1 MRISYWSSDVCSSDL
16 DDSTAIEAEK
26 GEVIAV
32 VNGENLYEADLSA
45 FIQQLPPQPPAQ
57 VQLLLPQILAQLVN
71 NQLTIPAGRSSGLSG
86 DGEDRRRVGQLGDLL
101 TATSNLPPATTGRVT
116 ASPGGPDQ
124 PHTTQ

>member
-45 FIQQLPPQPPAQ
+45 FIQQLPPQLQAQ
-57 VQLLLPQILAQLVN
+57 VQLLMPQILDQLVN
-71 NQLTIPAGRSSGLSG
+71 NQLTIAAGRSSGLSG
-86 DGEDRRRVGQLGDLL
+86 DGEVRRRVGEIEDLIIGQRSEERRGGKGL
-101 TATSNLPPATTGRVT
+101 VRTGRT
-116 ASPGGPDQ
+116 
-124 PHTTQ
+124 